1 MEKNI
6 STGEGLSLFEM
17 RMILGVSDQ
26 DTIDKIRTLLFDKI
40 KDARYHAIVLT
51 AMGIDFDESIG
62 MDKLANQLKVVKNG
76 KNIIQNLNK
85 KVDKIIKRK
94 K

>member
-26 DTIDKIRTLLFDKI
+26 DTIDKIRTLLFGKI
-40 KDARYHAIVLT
+40 KDA
-51 AMGIDFDESIG
+51 
-62 MDKLANQLKVVKNG
+62 K
-76 KNIIQNLNK
+76 
-85 KVDKIIKRK
+85 
-94 K
+94 